1 MEIRTRWGF
10 NHVAFCGDEILAKV
24 LTILEVEGV

>member
-10 NHVAFCGDEILAKV
+10 NHLAFCGDEILVKV
-24 LTILEVEGV
+24 IAIFEVEGV